1 MDEEPVSD
9 KQDLEGLILCRNKCT
24 EERSKETFDGASKFS
39 GDLLDK
45 SIQITNELLS
55 GIGEVTIDDICFVAV
70 GSVGRDEALPA
81 SDLDLIPVCTSDEVL
96 DRYRPHDGFVR
107 KSLGDKL
114 GIKVSAGSNLTKA
127 ISLDSLLNPDT
138 IGGSKDNSR
147 ALTRRILVLTE
158 GKRAGGQLPLRDIR
172 AKLLDAYAGSERT
185 RGKHVL
191 SLCNDIGRYYRTL
204 CIEYKAKVDVDEKD
218 WCTRNLKLRH
228 SRKLWYFSSMM
239 SIVALASTYPDGRE
253 SYKSGLLRAFALS
266 PTLRLVNSV
275 ADEHSRLVGKILD
288 HFACFLDA
296 MSEDSLRKALSQIDH
311 GARYENDLNNP
322 FPAMK
327 HNSDALHT
335 AMSELIQ
342 EQEARIRQRIL
353 DWFLL

>member
-9 KQDLEGLILCRNKCT
+9 KQDLADLILCRNKWT
-24 EERSKETFDGASKFS
+24 EERSKKTFDGASKFS

-55 GIGEVTIDDICFVAV
+55 DIDEVTIDDICFVAV

-114 GIKVSAGSNLTKA
+114 EIKISAGSNLTKA
-127 ISLDSLLNPDT
+127 ISLDSLLDPDT

-185 RGKHVL
+185 RPPKTPT
-191 SLCNDIGRYYRTL
+191 SKAGR
-204 CIEYKAKVDVDEKD
+204 IE
-218 WCTRNLKLRH
+218 R
-228 SRKLWYFSSMM
+228 
-239 SIVALASTYPDGRE
+239 
-253 SYKSGLLRAFALS
+253 
-266 PTLRLVNSV
+266 
-275 ADEHSRLVGKILD
+275 
-288 HFACFLDA
+288 
-296 MSEDSLRKALSQIDH
+296 
-311 GARYENDLNNP
+311 GAV
-322 FPAMK
+322 
-327 HNSDALHT
+327 
-335 AMSELIQ
+335 
-342 EQEARIRQRIL
+342 QR
-353 DWFLL
+353 